1 MLNASTPRRQL
12 CLASQQSNMQKL
24 GCFCCRH
31 FCFPPAFWSFECVG
45 SIQHKI
51 GQWLDKNLCARV
63 LRKQEPNRC
72 LFRPC
77 LQFPREFFLFFGQGA
92 MCDHR
97 EVGRLRISGFITTD
111 MNCLCFGRAIDRILW
126 VSACSHSFSM
136 SAHGASQAQLCFGR
150 RIASFNQTSTV
161 DRDCKP
167 LGTIV

>member
-77 LQFPREFFLFFGQGA
+77 LQFPREFFLFSA
-92 MCDHR
+92 KVPC
-97 EVGRLRISGFITTD
+97 
-111 MNCLCFGRAIDRILW
+111 AIIEKLEDF
-126 VSACSHSFSM
+126 VSVDSL
-136 SAHGASQAQLCFGR
+136 QLIWTVYVLEELL
-150 RIASFNQTSTV
+150 IASFEFRRARILFQ
-161 DRDCKP
+161 CQHMGLHKP
-167 LGTIV
+167 SFALADGSHRLIKHLQWTEIVSH